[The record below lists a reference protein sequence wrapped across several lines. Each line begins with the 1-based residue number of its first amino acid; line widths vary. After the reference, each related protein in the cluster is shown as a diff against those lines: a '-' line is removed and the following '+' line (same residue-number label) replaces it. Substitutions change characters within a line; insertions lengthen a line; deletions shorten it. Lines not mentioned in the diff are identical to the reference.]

1 MRISREH
8 TLYRANNKEAD
19 FVETRRI
26 RDFISSGVV
35 IHMYLVSFMW
45 SLYTEMGDRDA
56 SLEGEELHNNS
67 PIFTNLQ
74 KIEIDV
80 YGTALDLDFRCANMG
95 TITLFFL

>member
-1 MRISREH
+1 
-8 TLYRANNKEAD
+8 
-19 FVETRRI
+19 
-26 RDFISSGVV
+26 
-35 IHMYLVSFMW
+35 
-45 SLYTEMGDRDA
+45 MGDRDA

-95 TITLFFL
+95 TITLFFYETRP

>member
-1 MRISREH
+1 
-8 TLYRANNKEAD
+8 
-19 FVETRRI
+19 
-26 RDFISSGVV
+26 
-35 IHMYLVSFMW
+35 
-45 SLYTEMGDRDA
+45 MGDRNA

-80 YGTALDLDFRCANMG
+80 YGTAPDLDFRCTNMG

>member
-1 MRISREH
+1 
-8 TLYRANNKEAD
+8 
-19 FVETRRI
+19 
-26 RDFISSGVV
+26 
-35 IHMYLVSFMW
+35 
-45 SLYTEMGDRDA
+45 MGDRDA

-74 KIEIDV
+74 KIEIPVDV